1 MVVLEIFPQKFYRKT
16 LREISIQTLGWF
28 ICFDGCVQTKLAP
41 RKLDPEQIKGSR
53 ASRSNGS
60 TKFALNYY
68 NMKPAK
74 FGNRERNKPSNK
86 ASNAAHQFPLKIKF
100 CFRFSALFFHE
111 QASIYLSRLSDA
123 NGYMI
128 IKNKHQKSCNAH
140 EMSIEKS
147 HSYIRNNP
155 RYEEF
160 SSYHKGRLYLSCPH
174 E

>member
-1 MVVLEIFPQKFYRKT
+1 MVVCKQNL
-16 LREISIQTLGWF
+16 LRESSIQNRSRGRERRDQMARQNLHWIITTWNRLN
-28 ICFDGCVQTKLAP
+28 LATE
-41 RKLDPEQIKGSR
+41 RGI
-53 ASRSNGS
+53 
-60 TKFALNYY
+60 
-68 NMKPAK
+68 
-74 FGNRERNKPSNK
+74 NRERNKQRNKPSNK

>member
-1 MVVLEIFPQKFYRKT
+1 MVVCKQNL
-16 LREISIQTLGWF
+16 LRESSIQN
-28 ICFDGCVQTKLAP
+28 
-41 RKLDPEQIKGSR
+41 RSR
-53 ASRSNGS
+53 GRERRDHANGS